1 MFSETISPEAIEPL
15 ELVSFPG
22 KIHVITEEG
31 PELDAAVEH
40 LKAQRV
46 IGFDTETR
54 PVFQPHVPR
63 NHTALLQ
70 LSSETDAFLFRLNH
84 LGLPAS
90 VVEILSD
97 PYITKVGA
105 AVLDDIYGLCHY
117 RTVHPNRFID
127 LQTFAY
133 RYGVREKSI
142 RKMTAIVL
150 GRKVSK
156 AQQCSNW
163 EAEPLSEAQQLYA
176 ATDAWICVQLYRK
189 LLGSPFVKLEH
200 LPGDPVFELQETS
213 AVAKR
218 RKRK

>member
-1 MFSETISPEAIEPL
+1 MFCETIAPEAIEPL
-15 ELVSFPG
+15 ELISFPG
-22 KIHVITEEG
+22 PIEVITEEG
-31 PELDAAVEH
+31 PALDAAVAH

-70 LSSETDAFLFRLNH
+70 LASETHAYLFRLNM
-84 LGLPAS
+84 LGLPES
-90 VVEILSD
+90 VVDILTD

-117 RTVHPNRFID
+117 RTVHPQRFID
-127 LQTFAY
+127 LQSFAY

-163 EAEPLSEAQQLYA
+163 EADPLSEAQQLYA
-176 ATDAWICVQLYRK
+176 ATDAWICVLLYKK
-189 LLGSPFVKLEH
+189 LLGSPFVQLEH
-200 LPGDPVFELQETS
+200 LPGDPEPIFQETTS
-213 AVAKR
+213 KK